1 MIDEKYYLY
10 AVEQMDRAKREKKKY
25 NGWKDKA
32 DRVCFYTGR
41 PYAERHEVF
50 PGRPNRQISIAHGF
64 QVDLCPE
71 KHRELQENI
80 TPWAKAEN
88 QKWRETYEQLYID
101 EQIDECV
108 SANDAL
114 ESWMQLIGRNYIE
127 ELTPK

>member
-1 MIDEKYYLY
+1 MIDEKYHLY
-10 AVEQMDRAKREKKKY
+10 AVEQMDRAKREKKKH

-32 DRVCFYTGR
+32 DRVCFYSGR
-41 PYAERHEVF
+41 PCAERHEVF

-80 TPWAKAEN
+80 MPWAKAES
-88 QKWRETYEQLYID
+88 QKWRETYERAYID
-101 EQIDECV
+101 RLIDEGA
-108 SANDAL
+108 SKEDAL